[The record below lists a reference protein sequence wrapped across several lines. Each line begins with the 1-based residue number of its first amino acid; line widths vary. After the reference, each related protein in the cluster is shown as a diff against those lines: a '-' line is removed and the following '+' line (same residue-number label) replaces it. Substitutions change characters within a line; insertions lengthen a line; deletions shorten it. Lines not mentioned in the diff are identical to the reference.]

1 MKLRTSYFNPEAF
14 RKNITRFAPLW
25 GLYLIFGLLITVLL
39 RGNTSSGY
47 YFAKDVGWSLPFMAV
62 INLGYALM
70 CGQLL
75 FGDLYNTRL
84 CNALHAMPLRR
95 EGWFFTNVLSGLAF
109 SFGPN
114 VIVTVLMMLL
124 SGSYGL
130 IPLFWLLVVTLQ
142 FLAFFGIAVFSAY
155 CTGNRFAM
163 ALIYG
168 IINFLSILVLYLV
181 QLLYEPLLYG
191 ITIDPEGFELLC
203 PVVQMASAEYFA
215 ELDKSD
221 YIRGIIGADWS
232 AVGTCAIFAAV
243 GVALMAVGLLMYR
256 KRNLECAGDFIAVK
270 PLAPVFLTL
279 YSMFVAA
286 FVYVFFDAFFG
297 SEAIAFLFIGLAIGF
312 FTGQMLLER
321 SVRVFRGKKWL
332 GFGAMAGALALSLIL
347 TAIDPVGITRW
358 VPEVKEI
365 KAMHLAGYEYSVRYT
380 DDYLITDEQTVA
392 KLLQVHRQAVE
403 DPADTYYDTTV
414 SVYIRYELT
423 NGSTVR
429 REYEIQADSPAGDIL
444 RKYFSTPDI
453 IFGGLYR
460 DMDSF
465 RKEIVYAYTDMGGE
479 IPREQY
485 EELLQAMEKD
495 WQAGNLAQEY
505 TFHRGENH
513 VTSIMFDVR
522 EVNYYHTVEIQIW
535 TDAEHTAAWLEKYGY
550 DTYLTEYGEK
560 Y

>member
-47 YFAKDVGWSLPFMAV
+47 HFAKDVGWSLPFMAV

-124 SGSYGL
+124 SGSYGI
-130 IPLFWLLVVTLQ
+130 IPLIWLLVVTLQ
-142 FLAFFGIAVFSAY
+142 FLTFFGIAVFSAY

-168 IINFLSILVLYLV
+168 IINFLSMLILYLV

-203 PVVQMASAEYFA
+203 PVVQLASAEYFA

-221 YIRGIIGADWS
+221 YIRGILGINWS
-232 AVGTCAIFAAV
+232 AVGTCVIFAAV

-297 SEAIAFLFIGLAIGF
+297 SEAITFLFVGLAIGF

-332 GFGAMAGALALSLIL
+332 GFGVMAGALALSLIL
-347 TAIDPVGITRW
+347 TALDPVGITRW

-392 KLLQVHRQAVE
+392 KLLQVHQQAVE
-403 DPADTYYDTTV
+403 NPADTYYDDTV
-414 SVYIRYELT
+414 SVYIRYELA

-429 REYEIQADSPAGDIL
+429 RDYEIQADSPAGDIL

-479 IPREQY
+479 IPQEQY
-485 EELLQAMEKD
+485 EELLRAMEKD
-495 WQAGNLAQEY
+495 WQAGNLASEY

-522 EVNYYHTVEIQIW
+522 EENHYHTVEIQIW
-535 TDAEHTAAWLEKYGY
+535 TDAEHTVTWLEKHGY
-550 DTYLTEYGEK
+550 KTYLTEYGEK

>member
-95 EGWFFTNVLSGLAF
+95 EGWFFTNVLSGLTF

-124 SGSYGL
+124 SGSYGI
-130 IPLFWLLVVTLQ
+130 IPLIWLLVVTLQ
-142 FLAFFGIAVFSAY
+142 FLTFFGIAVFSAY

-168 IINFLSILVLYLV
+168 IINFLSMLILYLV
-181 QLLYEPLLYG
+181 TLLYEPLLYG
-191 ITIDPEGFELLC
+191 ITVDPEGFELLC
-203 PVVQMASAEYFA
+203 PVVQLASAEYFA

-221 YIRGIIGADWS
+221 YIRGILGINWS
-232 AVGTCAIFAAV
+232 AVGTCVIFAAV

-279 YSMFVAA
+279 YSTFVAA

-297 SEAIAFLFIGLAIGF
+297 SEAITFLFVGLAIGF

-332 GFGAMAGALALSLIL
+332 GFGVMAGALALSLIL
-347 TAIDPVGITRW
+347 TALDPVGITRW

-392 KLLQVHRQAVE
+392 KLLQVHQQAVE
-403 DPADTYYDTTV
+403 DPADTYYDTV

-429 REYEIQADSPAGDIL
+429 RDYEIQADSPAGDIL

-479 IPREQY
+479 IPQEQY
-485 EELLQAMEKD
+485 EELLRAMEKD

-505 TFHRGENH
+505 TFHRGKDQ

-522 EVNYYHTVEIQIW
+522 EENRYNTVSIGIW
-535 TDAEHTAAWLEKYGY
+535 ADAEHTVAWLEKYGY
-550 DTYLTEYGEK
+550 NTYLTEYGEK

>member
-1 MKLRTSYFNPEAF
+1 MKLRISYFNPEAF

-62 INLGYALM
+62 INLGYALL

-130 IPLFWLLVVTLQ
+130 IPLLWLLVTTLQ

-168 IINFLSILVLYLV
+168 IINFLSMLVLYLV

-191 ITIDPEGFELLC
+191 MTISSEPFELLC
-203 PVVQMASAEYFA
+203 PVVQMASSEYFS
-215 ELDKSD
+215 ELGKED
-221 YIRGIIGADWS
+221 YIRGIISADWS

-243 GVALMAVGLLMYR
+243 GVALMVVGLLMYR

-279 YSMFVAA
+279 YSLFVAA

-332 GFGAMAGALALSLIL
+332 GFGLMAGALALSLIL
-347 TAIDPVGITRW
+347 TALDPVGITRW

-365 KAMHLAGYEYSVRYT
+365 KAMHLASYEYGVRYS
-380 DDYLITDEQTVA
+380 DEYLVTDEETIAQ
-392 KLLQVHRQAVE
+392 LLQVHQQAV
-403 DPADTYYDTTV
+403 DDRADANYDRTV
-414 SVYIRYELT
+414 SACIRYELT
-423 NGSTVR
+423 NGSTAY
-429 REYEIQADSPAGDIL
+429 REYEVLVDSPAGDIL
-444 RKYFSTPDI
+444 KSYFSTPEI
-453 IFGGLYR
+453 IFQGLYR

-465 RKEIVYAYTDMGGE
+465 RQDIVYTYTDMGEE
-479 IPREQY
+479 IPAERY
-485 EELLQAMEKD
+485 TELLQALEKD
-495 WQAGNLAQEY
+495 WQTGNLSPNY
-505 TFHRGENH
+505 SFHRDEET
-513 VTSIMFDVR
+513 VTSIMFDIKT
-522 EVNYYHTVEIQIW
+522 EFGYYTIAIQIW

-550 DTYLTEYGEK
+550 QTYQTEYAEK